1 MGLREKMKETEI
13 ATKPSEAIR
22 MLWKGKIFLK
32 QKSLAEVMQE
42 LEKRGYNF
50 SVQAIDMALKGS
62 KYLTRKGSRGDYKYV
77 QKYPFFEAAE

>member
-1 MGLREKMKETEI
+1 MTDNEI

-22 MLWKGKIFLK
+22 MLWKGKVFLK
-32 QKSLAEVMQE
+32 PKSLAEVMQE

-50 SVQAIDMALKGS
+50 TPQAVDMRLKGS
-62 KYLTRKGSRGDYKYV
+62 KFLTRKGSRGDYKYV